1 MNKGLDKRKKT
12 KFDSIKVESTN
23 ISQIVSDELIVF
35 KNQRVKILDVIYT
48 KNESLQ
54 SWLGNIQ
61 TCGVT
66 LALAYMLCY
75 LTIVWLQLQMK
86 ERSLRWK

>member
-1 MNKGLDKRKKT
+1 MNKGLDKRKKM
-12 KFDSIKVESTN
+12 KFDSIKVGSTN

-35 KNQRVKILDVIYT
+35 KNQRVKMLDVVYT